1 MPLVETMNA
10 KGHVAQAQFVSDRE
24 AAFWVRA
31 RRNRKL
37 AEWTCSLTDEDNQ
50 AYLRLLLDEDFA
62 RRTNEGILLLK
73 IKNDL
78 AGFGV
83 FLSLA
88 QIEDMCARFEQD
100 SWLEYTEQNAG
111 R

>member
-1 MPLVETMNA
+1 MALVDTMAA
-10 KGHVAQAQFVSDRE
+10 KGHIAQARFIADRE

-31 RRNRKL
+31 GRNRKL
-37 AEWTCSLTDEDNQ
+37 AEWACSLTDEDNQ

-62 RRTNEGILLLK
+62 RRDNEGILLLK

-78 AGFGV
+78 AGFGI
-83 FLSLA
+83 FLSTEEIA
-88 QIEDMCARFEQD
+88 DVCARFEQD
-100 SWLEYTEQNAG
+100 AWLEYTEQNSG